1 MARNRF
7 QVTGVPRRKHVR
19 HRESC
24 MKLISR
30 EAGASGRK
38 HLMLKEILTSICSR
52 VPRKK
57 LVVHSESH
65 LEIRVQ
71 TKWECLRYNI

>member
-1 MARNRF
+1 MAGNRF

-52 VPRKK
+52 VARMHRKK
-57 LVVHSESH
+57 LILHSES
-65 LEIRVQ
+65 
-71 TKWECLRYNI
+71 CL